1 MNMLYQTLWP
11 QRHFTST
18 IELTCSI
25 VCPFVGKVKNLTFV
39 TYVIGKG

>member
-11 QRHFTST
+11 QRHFTSA

-25 VCPFVGKVKNLTFV
+25 VHPFVE
-39 TYVIGKG
+39 